1 MLLSLAVFDCL
12 LITILKT
19 LFQVLFLALCDN
31 VRVNFESLDL
41 ARQLLDRCPVAMI
54 SQASSKMF
62 RKGLLSWAFVVIDE
76 QEHGA

>member
-1 MLLSLAVFDCL
+1 M
-12 LITILKT
+12 
-19 LFQVLFLALCDN
+19 ALCDN
-31 VRVNFESLDL
+31 VRVNFESLDF
-41 ARQLLDRCPVAMI
+41 ARELLDRCPGAMI